1 MNNKVLVVV
10 IIVIVLIAGVFAL
23 RQYRKNKLSDTVPS
37 QTIEQQSNG
46 STGSAAR
53 QGSGSAGT
61 KSNLVGTTELDDEL
75 KDLDKAIDQQ
85 SVDDVDL
92 NF

>member
-10 IIVIVLIAGVFAL
+10 IIVIALIAGVFAL
-23 RQYRKNKLSDTVPS
+23 RQYQKNKLSGTPS
-37 QTIEQQSNG
+37 QTIEQQSEAR
-46 STGSAAR
+46 SA
-53 QGSGSAGT
+53 
-61 KSNLVGTTELDDEL
+61 GTTELDDEL
-75 KDLDKAIDQQ
+75 KDLDNAIGQQ